1 MKRQLRAMGGL
12 LFRRLRHQFDKFRLA
27 RLYTGLHTNFDSNL
41 HLRTATEW
49 LCRAQDAGPD
59 RGVSY
64 GVRFG
69 GNFQA
74 SYPEATG
81 YIICTFLDLADVYR
95 DPMFVERALQM
106 GQWEIDVQM
115 PCGAVMGGKMNSNP
129 TPAIFNTGLVL
140 LGWAALYKRTL
151 DKKFLRAGRRAAQ
164 WLVETQ
170 ESNGCWV
177 RGNSVFADPRITTY
191 NVKAAFG
198 LAGFAEVTGDDAAL
212 AAAIRNAEYTTAKQ
226 LPNGWFADCCITEAN
241 RPLLHTIAYTMQGLL
256 GIGQITGCKDFIDA
270 TTRTADSLLNLMD
283 EKGFIPGRID
293 QNMAGIV
300 DWACLTGI
308 AQTSIVW
315 SQLFRLSGERKYAE
329 AVTRANRYLMARHDI
344 TSADLAIRGG
354 LAGSWPVW
362 APYGRLMVLSWATK
376 FLVEAL
382 LAEQAN
388 SVSASV
394 RVPSVDGRRI
404 AVSKSVR
411 LESANQRSGNNFRGS
426 DQAR

>member
-1 MKRQLRAMGGL
+1 MKRQVRTWGGA
-12 LFRRLRHQFDKFRLA
+12 LFRRSQQQFDKFRLA
-27 RLYTGLHTNFDSNL
+27 RLYTGLHANFDRDL

-49 LCRAQDAGPD
+49 LCRAQDAGVD

-140 LGWAALYKRTL
+140 LGWAALYKRTREE
-151 DKKFLRAGRRAAQ
+151 KFLHAGRRAAQ
-164 WLVETQ
+164 WLVNMQ
-170 ESNGCWV
+170 EPNGCWV
-177 RGNSVFADPRITTY
+177 RGNSVFADPSITTY
-191 NVKAAFG
+191 NVKAAWG
-198 LAGFAEVTGDDAAL
+198 LAEFAQVAGDEAGL
-212 AAAIRNAEYTTAKQ
+212 ATAMRNAEHVAAQQ
-226 LPNGWFADCCITEAN
+226 LPNGWFADCCLTDAN

-256 GIGQITGCKDFIDA
+256 GIGQITGRKDFINA
-270 TTRTADSLLNLMD
+270 AKRMADSLLNLMD
-283 EKGFIPGRID
+283 EEGFIPGRID
-293 QNMAGIV
+293 RDMAGAV
-300 DWACLTGI
+300 DWACLTAT

-315 SQLFRLSGERKYAE
+315 SHLFRLSGELKYAE
-329 AVTRANRYLMARHDI
+329 AAGRANRYLMARHDI
-344 TSADLAIRGG
+344 TSTDPTLRGG

-362 APYGRLMVLSWATK
+362 GEYGRLMVLSWATK
-376 FLVEAL
+376 FLIDAL

-388 SVSASV
+388 SVPVSA
-394 RVPSVDGRRI
+394 RAPIAYGRRG
-404 AVSKSVR
+404 R
-411 LESANQRSGNNFRGS
+411 
-426 DQAR
+426 